1 MQLLTFD
8 IGVKTGWAAGAIGGK
23 LSGGTRRLAPS
34 GSEHGKVAGEQ
45 LQFIGDMIAMH
56 RPDRVG
62 FEFST
67 QTIAGKQG
75 SGFTNID
82 TILMQAG
89 IVTTR
94 RGGGG
99 GAVLARAP
107 GDIRLGEV
115 VRLLEAGQPLV
126 ECFQASGGDCSITGC
141 CRLKARLRNAEAA
154 FLADLDRSTLA
165 DLALPP
171 LERALPA

>member
-1 MQLLTFD
+1 MRLTSFTD
-8 IGVKTGWAAGAIGGK
+8 FGLRALMRMASA
-23 LSGGTRRLAPS
+23 
-34 GSEHGKVAGEQ
+34 
-45 LQFIGDMIAMH
+45 
-56 RPDRVG
+56 PDRA
-62 FEFST
+62 FST
-67 QTIAGKQG
+67 ADLAAEFALSRNHLTKIITA
-75 SGFTNID
+75 
-82 TILMQAG
+82 LAQAG

-107 GDIRLGEV
+107 DDIRLGEV

-141 CRLKARLRNAEAA
+141 CRLKARLRSAEAA

-171 LERALPA
+171 LERMVFA